1 MGGGSQKEGKM
12 DKPAPLPRPQSAD
25 FEFYSKCFFQ
35 NAVDNYSLYRHCM
48 PRRFDLSNL
57 SGIFDSWF
65 GEFDDVKAIPQLA
78 DVPYP
83 TTTAPY
89 TMYYHHDQH
98 TYKSY
103 AYISHYTA
111 NNVKNTTLNIKLAND
126 GFIYPKDS
134 ELTIFRST
142 QPRHHSNVYKKLD
155 KVHLAKF
162 TSLIN
167 FSKAYLGS
175 ESLRVQLFYSFD
187 EDRMDFKAF
196 DSSNTHLGV
205 VITFERGPC
214 YDGQFDPDEDYW
226 LQCEDEVVGTT
237 VDDA

>member
-1 MGGGSQKEGKM
+1 MISESTSCSDMGV
-12 DKPAPLPRPQSAD
+12 
-25 FEFYSKCFFQ
+25 Y
-35 NAVDNYSLYRHCM
+35 YSLYHHCM

-65 GEFDDVKAIPQLA
+65 GESFYDVKAIPQLA
-78 DVPYP
+78 AVPYP
-83 TTTAPY
+83 TTAAPY
-89 TMYYHHDQH
+89 TVYYHHDKH
-98 TYKSY
+98 TYKSD

-126 GFIYPKDS
+126 GFIYPKNS

-142 QPRHHSNVYKKLD
+142 QPRHHSNVYIKLD

-175 ESLRVQLFYSFD
+175 RSLRVQLFYSFD
-187 EDRMDFKAF
+187 EGRMDFKAF